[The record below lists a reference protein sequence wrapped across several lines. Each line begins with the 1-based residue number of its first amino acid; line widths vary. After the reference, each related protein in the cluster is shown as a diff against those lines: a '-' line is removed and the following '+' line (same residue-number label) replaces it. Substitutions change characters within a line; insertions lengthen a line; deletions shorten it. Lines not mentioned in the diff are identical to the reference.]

1 MLTYRDYLD
10 YAERSLLD
18 ARNTHSS
25 KWLLIPATI
34 LSWSAIESFV
44 NNMLDDFASLPEDIF
59 ELHEKA
65 FLLEKRL
72 SFVDHGENIG
82 QFEIVGREYRKL
94 DNKIFFLLAKCE
106 GQDTK
111 SVKGAT
117 LWLDF
122 KDFKD
127 MRDALVHPRR
137 DKDLTI
143 TIEKV
148 ESFIKTS
155 KSIIQLI
162 SKNVW
167 KKEVNF

>member
-1 MLTYRDYLD
+1 MLTYREYLD

-18 ARNTHSS
+18 ASNTRSS
-25 KWLLIPATI
+25 HWLLIPATI

-72 SFVDHGENIG
+72 CFVDHGKNIG

-111 SVKGAT
+111 NVKGAT
-117 LWLDF
+117 LWQEF

-127 MRDALVHPRR
+127 MRDVLVHPRR
-137 DKDLTI
+137 DKELTI

-167 KKEVNF
+167 KKEVTF